1 MEPIFNSGGSLNF
14 KVTLKLSN
22 HSFDFLVLILDSVLG
37 QLVLLGPVSVELVVN
52 GLFANQECPETLIS
66 ILIEMV
72 QSLSFHLVIELV
84 VLDQRKE
91 DSVSTFSNH
100 FNLASL
106 VLHNHSHTFPLR
118 RKLDDIEQLVVLQ
131 HVALIQVLQHDLI
144 LRVSLHKLDSV
155 VFGTVD

>member
-1 MEPIFNSGGSLNF
+1 
-14 KVTLKLSN
+14 
-22 HSFDFLVLILDSVLG
+22 
-37 QLVLLGPVSVELVVN
+37 
-52 GLFANQECPETLIS
+52 
-66 ILIEMV
+66 MV
-72 QSLSFHLVIELV
+72 QSLSFRLVIELV